1 MEFKKVWVITFITG
15 LVYKIWI
22 LFTIAC
28 QPFICS
34 ECDYGF
40 FIKFTFYLSDNNTGY
55 YTLLLTLLNN
65 NITDI
70 NCVGDKYTNGYT
82 HIIIYDKLFYNF
94 ITFVFILIK
103 GWNNYKWIENVLRGV
118 NKYSSYN
125 KIICVML
132 NMCSEYGYKWCSK

>member
-1 MEFKKVWVITFITG
+1 M
-15 LVYKIWI
+15 
-22 LFTIAC
+22 
-28 QPFICS
+28 
-34 ECDYGF
+34 
-40 FIKFTFYLSDNNTGY
+40 LS
-55 YTLLLTLLNN
+55 N

-94 ITFVFILIK
+94 VPFVFIFIK
-103 GWNNYKWIENVLRGV
+103 VWNNYKQTEYVLRGL

-132 NMCSEYGYKWCSK
+132 DMNNSFKSGRKNMCSECGYKCCSKIALLIHILDHTDEEPFQLTHVIFIQVKY